1 MIGQILPR
9 GTSVRGLMYYLFTEG
24 LAGEKG
30 LESAHSDPRVIASW
44 DGMPQALQPSLCD
57 GGRRDFTDLVS
68 SLNEPIVALGF
79 SKAEVKTVKPV
90 YHLTIAAAKDPE
102 TGELVDRLLSD
113 EQWADIAAEYMDR
126 LRLARRDDDGAVRWV
141 AVRHADDHVHVV
153 ATLARQDG
161 RRARTSN
168 EKYRSREA
176 SRFVEVKYGLHCTS
190 AASGAG
196 AAQTSRAEARKHRE
210 TAQSREKS
218 GLPGPAA
225 PDRDVLRRYV
235 RTAAAGASS
244 LAEFF
249 DRLRAD
255 GLLVRERFSE
265 RNPGEITGYAVA
277 LPDRYDSGGK
287 PIYFGG
293 GKLAPDLTLPRL
305 QRRWVGAD
313 RNHRAAGTD
322 SGPSQGARRRSGGTD
337 SAPRGGST
345 RDRTDRFGLIS
356 EERLRIWQQ
365 ALHAAAKA
373 TEHILANAAADPAS
387 AADAAWAASDF
398 LAAAGRVVEGRRGGP
413 LSAAALEY
421 DGAARE
427 LFGKAPTLTAA
438 GTGLRVAAR
447 LLLSAQVAQ
456 PSELKQL
463 LALLAQLAALCD
475 SVTRL
480 RETQQRAAQAAAARR
495 AAEQLR
501 DVTAFYQGKD
511 AAAAGGRPQ
520 GEQFQPRT
528 AARPTARPT
537 VRVPSSTSSRK
548 PRH

>member
-1 MIGQILPR
+1 
-9 GTSVRGLMYYLFTEG
+9 MYYLFTEG

-44 DGMPQALQPSLCD
+44 DGLPQPLQPSVCD
-57 GGRRDFTDLVS
+57 GGRRDFTELVS
-68 SLNEPIVALGF
+68 SLNEPVVALGF

-90 YHLTIAAAKDPE
+90 YHLTIAAAKDPD
-102 TGELVDRLLSD
+102 TGALVDRLLSD
-113 EQWADIAAEYMDR
+113 EEWADIAAEYMDR
-126 LRLARRDDDGAVRWV
+126 LGLARRDDDGAVRWV

-196 AAQTSRAEARKHRE
+196 SPQTSRAEARKHRS
-210 TAQSREKS
+210 TAQSREAS
-218 GLPGPAA
+218 GLPGPTA
-225 PDRDVLRRYV
+225 PDRDVLRRHV
-235 RTAAAGASS
+235 RTAAAGSSS

-265 RNPGEITGYAVA
+265 RNPGELTGYAVA

-305 QRRWVGAD
+305 QRRWVDGPVSDGAD
-313 RNHRAAGTD
+313 GVDEAPRQRARGRA
-322 SGPSQGARRRSGGTD
+322 GGTD
-337 SAPRGGST
+337 SAAQGGRSN
-345 RDRTDRFGLIS
+345 DRTDRFGLTA

-365 ALHAAAKA
+365 ALHAASTA
-373 TEHILANAAADPAS
+373 TEHILATAATDPAS

-398 LAAAGRVVEGRRGGP
+398 LAAAGRIVDGRRGGS

-427 LFGKAPTLTAA
+427 LFGKAPAPSAA
-438 GTGLRVAAR
+438 GSGLRVAAR
-447 LLLSAQVAQ
+447 FLMSAQVAQ

-463 LALLAQLAALCD
+463 LALLAQLAALSD
-475 SVTRL
+475 SVARL

-501 DVTAFYQGKD
+501 DVTAFYQGK
-511 AAAAGGRPQ
+511 AAAPAGGRPQ

-528 AARPTARPT
+528 AARPAARTT
-537 VRVPSSTSSRK
+537 VRVPSSASSRK
-548 PRH
+548 PRR